1 MRCLAQPPPVSAQ
14 RLLGAALAGCKS
26 WKGLSMVQMSEAFLA
41 CIAQHCPQGLAISS
55 PAPDMPLPGPKQGN
69 PCLRRRLHLHQ
80 ECWVQH
86 SFSLMQGHAGGNAS
100 VAELL
105 MAFKQSFSNFEERW
119 EALELYGWSNAT
131 ADIPCAWSG
140 IYCDSD
146 GTLTLVLHGTG
157 LEGGACSTAAS
168 SRVTLVAVFI
178 RLGCSSGPL
187 LYAMFCLK

>member
-1 MRCLAQPPPVSAQ
+1 
-14 RLLGAALAGCKS
+14 
-26 WKGLSMVQMSEAFLA
+26 
-41 CIAQHCPQGLAISS
+41 
-55 PAPDMPLPGPKQGN
+55 MPIPGPEQGN
-69 PCLRRRLHLHQ
+69 PRLRRRLHLHQ

-131 ADIPCAWSG
+131 ADIPCGWSG
-140 IYCDSD
+140 INCASD

-157 LEGGACSTAAS
+157 LKGGACSTAAN
-168 SRVTLVAVFI
+168 SRVRLVAVFMG
-178 RLGCSSGPL
+178 LGCSSGPL
-187 LYAMFCLK
+187 LCAMFCLN